1 MDNRPAT
8 DETAPRAPA
17 ARETL
22 GMTQEE
28 LFTFLDELLQE
39 EAAEAAAQSGNTVEQ
54 ELDSPGFAS
63 ARAASSYAIHLIA
76 ANNAFL
82 SRHLIDLGLLP
93 GVGGASSEESS

>member
-1 MDNRPAT
+1 M
-8 DETAPRAPA
+8 DETTTGAPPP

-28 LFTFLDELLQE
+28 LFALLNELLEE
-39 EAAEAAAQSGNTVEQ
+39 EAAEAAAASGRSVAE
-54 ELDSPGFAS
+54 ELASPGFAS

-82 SRHLIDLGLLP
+82 SRSLIDLGLLP
-93 GVGGASSEESS
+93 GVGAAVSADPVPAE